1 MKVYLWILTLL
12 GLVLAITGKDVSV
25 VARDEGENLINP
37 DAYLEEQQ
45 VILAH
50 DVMFQ
55 FEGKISG
62 ENWRKEMKMYEKYF
76 HGKFW

>member
-55 FEGKISG
+55 FEGKLFPHESTVFIKSK
-62 ENWRKEMKMYEKYF
+62 RRQD
-76 HGKFW
+76 